1 MVKDWVLK
9 IHYLESVDSTQSYLK
24 KLLLDGKISSP
35 YAVVSK
41 MQTAGKGSRDNSW
54 LGLEGNLFLSFSIP
68 IASLP
73 EDLKIESAS
82 IYFAYILK
90 MTLENENSKVWIKWP
105 NDFYL
110 ETKKIGGMITNIV
123 QDSFICG
130 VGLNLVASHENF
142 AKLDIEI
149 SIEDLLQKYFQNLEK
164 EFSWKQVFSKYKL
177 EFYKSKN
184 FSTHNNNEKI
194 SLTDASLQEDGS
206 IISNNKRI
214 YSLR

>member
-9 IHYLESVDSTQSYLK
+9 IRYLESVDSTQSYLK
-24 KLLLDGKISSP
+24 KLLLDEKISSP

-41 MQTAGKGSRDNSW
+41 IQTQGKGSRNNSW
-54 LGLEGNLFLSFSIP
+54 IGLDGNLFLSFSIP
-68 IASLP
+68 ITSLP
-73 EDLKIESAS
+73 HDLKLESAS
-82 IYFAYILK
+82 IYFAYLMK
-90 MTLENENSKVWIKWP
+90 MTLENENSQVWIKWP

-110 ETKKIGGMITNIV
+110 EEKKVGGLITNIV
-123 QDSFICG
+123 KESLVCG
-130 VGLNLVASHENF
+130 VGLNLVSSQENF

-149 SIEDLLQKYFQNLEK
+149 STENLLQKYFQNLEK

-194 SLTDASLQEDGS
+194 SLGDASLDEDGS
-206 IISNNKRI
+206 IISNNKRM